1 MLPGAGNHY
10 KYITRDET
18 GEQAP
23 FMPSLYVDG
32 DRLLDPERE
41 LPDDFYSTV
50 NYTDK
55 AIQFIDEKP
64 KDEPFLICH
73 LYCTTLAISSTSGK
87 NSQV

>member
-64 KDEPFLICH
+64 KDEPFLDLSLILHHIGHIKH
-73 LYCTTLAISSTSGK
+73 LRK
-87 NSQV
+87 E